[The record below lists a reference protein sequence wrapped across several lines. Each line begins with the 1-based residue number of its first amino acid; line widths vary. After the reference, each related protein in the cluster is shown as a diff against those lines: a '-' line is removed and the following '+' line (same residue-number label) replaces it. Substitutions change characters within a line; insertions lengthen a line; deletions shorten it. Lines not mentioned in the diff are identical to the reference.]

1 MGILDLTSAN
11 HVIQDLRKS
20 SPEHQHERIQHLV
33 DTSDAESNTS
43 DSDEEAEG
51 PVMPSAPPAAQPDV
65 TALNAPEPPEHNR
78 LIPPQTETQTAE
90 GNFHHPR
97 NVRRKIKRGR
107 PTTRLSTAENSSRD
121 PVVGNSQNGFKLKS
135 SEIQNNPNLH
145 LVYVGRL
152 AKNTSENDVRT
163 HLHEI
168 SVTNQSIADV
178 IKLKCRKDNETSF
191 CISLNDTSAQDTLF
205 RSEKWPRGVIVR
217 PFTQN
222 PKKNTKSE
230 QNRRYR
236 DNRQSVPPRLR
247 KQVRLEERAVP
258 VRSRRSRQVEVES
271 ILSHINLGKA
281 LLIRNRLKL
290 RNGQPLELQIMCI
303 IKIEWNHMKE
313 MTRFTVIIIMT
324 MIIMIARTI
333 ASMNTRT
340 MIMME

>member
-1 MGILDLTSAN
+1 MFAVKL
-11 HVIQDLRKS
+11 
-20 SPEHQHERIQHLV
+20 
-33 DTSDAESNTS
+33 
-43 DSDEEAEG
+43 
-51 PVMPSAPPAAQPDV
+51 
-65 TALNAPEPPEHNR
+65 
-78 LIPPQTETQTAE
+78 
-90 GNFHHPR
+90 

-168 SVTNQSIADV
+168 SVTNQGIADV

-258 VRSRRSRQVEVES
+258 VRSTCSRQYAYLRNTSRSRKYPVPHQSWQSTINKEQAQTEEWPTIRATNRVYHQNRMEPYERNDEVYRYYYHDYDHHDCQNYSQYEYQ
-271 ILSHINLGKA
+271 NYDYDG
-281 LLIRNRLKL
+281 
-290 RNGQPLELQIMCI
+290 
-303 IKIEWNHMKE
+303 MKYC
-313 MTRFTVIIIMT
+313 
-324 MIIMIARTI
+324 
-333 ASMNTRT
+333 
-340 MIMME
+340 